1 MEPVAPFTDPDT
13 GLVVATLDKGRA
25 LDLIDQLPCVVH
37 LLKEFR
43 MKRIQELPQLNLHL
57 SGSTDAS
64 GNVVGMLLSK
74 IDHGRRGVITLDC
87 RLLCVASSRE
97 AGEKLARWEIVRA
110 LLIPMASIAKA
121 TRVVASVNKNDV
133 EAKKLWADLGFN
145 FVPSD
150 DLHTLNAV
158 LDPIELNI
166 THKPLSRVAA
176 APAPA
181 PAPEALIPPKT
192 KRGRPSKTEGAAHE
206 VAESANESSS
216 MGQGAHAERRSATAD
231 DEAGRPKASRR
242 EPCPQQPQ
250 PPPPLPS
257 ALPAPP
263 AARGPRRPPA
273 DSSVSAVSSVT
284 SGGDRSGA
292 DSSVS
297 AVSSVNQFRPTD
309 AARLDQTSHCTEVG
323 PPTDDGSDYE
333 MTDVYIR
340 RTCPSADLPHLVRV
354 PKGAVPPQGTDWVQV
369 PEEDLERAQTV
380 QCTQCESVLLLA
392 RDHGA
397 AVDGSLG
404 NL

>member
-13 GLVVATLDKGRA
+13 GLVVAPLDKGRA
-25 LDLIDQLPCVVH
+25 LDLIDHLPCVVH

-43 MKRIQELPQLNLHL
+43 MKRVQELPQLNLHL

-133 EAKKLWADLGFN
+133 EAKKLWADLGFS

-216 MGQGAHAERRSATAD
+216 MGQGAQAERRSATAD

-242 EPCPQQPQ
+242 EPRPQQPQ

-263 AARGPRRPPA
+263 AARGLRRPP
-273 DSSVSAVSSVT
+273 
-284 SGGDRSGA
+284 A

-297 AVSSVNQFRPTD
+297 AVSSVNQFRPAD
-309 AARLDQTSHCTEVG
+309 AAWLDQTSHCTEVG
-323 PPTDDGSDYE
+323 PPTDDGGDYE

-369 PEEDLERAQTV
+369 PEEELEKRKTV
-380 QCTQCESVLLLA
+380 QCTQCERVLLLA

-404 NL
+404 FL

>member
-13 GLVVATLDKGRA
+13 GLVVAPLDKGRA
-25 LDLIDQLPCVVH
+25 LDLIDHLPCVVH

-43 MKRIQELPQLNLHL
+43 MKRVQELPQLNLHL

-97 AGEKLARWEIVRA
+97 AGEKPARWEIARA
-110 LLIPMASIAKA
+110 LLIPMASITKA
-121 TRVVASVNKNDV
+121 TRVVAIVNKNDA

-216 MGQGAHAERRSATAD
+216 MGQGAQAERRSATAD

-242 EPCPQQPQ
+242 EPRPQ

-263 AARGPRRPPA
+263 AARGLRRPP
-273 DSSVSAVSSVT
+273 
-284 SGGDRSGA
+284 A

-297 AVSSVNQFRPTD
+297 AVSSVNQFRPAD
-309 AARLDQTSHCTEVG
+309 AAWLDQTSHCTEVG
-323 PPTDDGSDYE
+323 PPTDDGGDYE

-369 PEEDLERAQTV
+369 PEEELEKRKTV
-380 QCTQCESVLLLA
+380 QCTQCERVLLLA

-397 AVDGSLG
+397 AVDGSLWFQ
-404 NL
+404 

>member
-1 MEPVAPFTDPDT
+1 MELEPLAPYTDPDT
-13 GLVVATLDKGRA
+13 GLVIAPLDKGRA
-25 LDLIDQLPCVVH
+25 LDLVDHLPCVVH

-43 MKRIQELPQLNLHL
+43 MMRIQELPQLNLHL

-64 GNVVGMLLSK
+64 GNVVGMLLIK
-74 IDHGRRGVITLDC
+74 IEHGRRGVITLDC

-97 AGEKLARWEIVRA
+97 AGEKPARWEIARA
-110 LLIPMASIAKA
+110 LLIPMASITKA
-121 TRVVASVNKNDV
+121 TRVVAIVNKNDA

-216 MGQGAHAERRSATAD
+216 MGQGAQAERRSATAD

-242 EPCPQQPQ
+242 EPRPQ

-263 AARGPRRPPA
+263 AARGLRRPP
-273 DSSVSAVSSVT
+273 
-284 SGGDRSGA
+284 A

-297 AVSSVNQFRPTD
+297 AVSSVNQFRPAD
-309 AARLDQTSHCTEVG
+309 AAWLDQTSHCTEVG
-323 PPTDDGSDYE
+323 PPTDDGGDYE

-369 PEEDLERAQTV
+369 PEEELEKRKTV
-380 QCTQCESVLLLA
+380 QCTQCERVLLLA

-404 NL
+404 FL

>member
-1 MEPVAPFTDPDT
+1 MEPLAPYTDPDT
-13 GLVVATLDKGRA
+13 GLVIAPLDKGRA
-25 LDLIDQLPCVVH
+25 LDLVDHLPCVVH

-43 MKRIQELPQLNLHL
+43 MKRVQELPQLNLHL

-97 AGEKLARWEIVRA
+97 AGEKPARWEIARA
-110 LLIPMASIAKA
+110 LLIPMASITKA
-121 TRVVASVNKNDV
+121 TRVVAIVNKNDA

-166 THKPLSRVAA
+166 IHKPLSRVAA

-216 MGQGAHAERRSATAD
+216 MGQGAQAERRSATAD
-231 DEAGRPKASRR
+231 DEAGRPKASKASRR
-242 EPCPQQPQ
+242 EPRPQ

-263 AARGPRRPPA
+263 AARGLRRPP
-273 DSSVSAVSSVT
+273 
-284 SGGDRSGA
+284 A

-297 AVSSVNQFRPTD
+297 AVSSVNQFRPAD
-309 AARLDQTSHCTEVG
+309 AAWLDQTSHCTEVG
-323 PPTDDGSDYE
+323 PPTDDGGDYE

-369 PEEDLERAQTV
+369 PEEELVKRKTV
-380 QCTQCESVLLLA
+380 QCTQCERVLLLA

-404 NL
+404 FL

>member
-13 GLVVATLDKGRA
+13 GLVVAPLDKGRA
-25 LDLIDQLPCVVH
+25 LDLIDHLPCVVH

-43 MKRIQELPQLNLHL
+43 MKRVQELPQLNLHL

-133 EAKKLWADLGFN
+133 EAKKLWADLGFG

-181 PAPEALIPPKT
+181 PAPEALIPSKT

-206 VAESANESSS
+206 VAESPNESSS
-216 MGQGAHAERRSATAD
+216 IGQGAQAERRSATAN

-242 EPCPQQPQ
+242 EPRPQQPQ

-263 AARGPRRPPA
+263 AARGLRRPPA
-273 DSSVSAVSSVT
+273 DSSVSAVSSV
-284 SGGDRSGA
+284 D
-292 DSSVS
+292 
-297 AVSSVNQFRPTD
+297 QFRPAD
-309 AARLDQTSHCTEVG
+309 AAWLDQTSHCTEVG
-323 PPTDDGSDYE
+323 PPTDDGGDYE

-340 RTCPSADLPHLVRV
+340 RTCPSADLQHLVRV

-369 PEEDLERAQTV
+369 PEEELEKRKTV
-380 QCTQCESVLLLA
+380 QCTQCERVLLLA

-404 NL
+404 FL

>member
-13 GLVVATLDKGRA
+13 GLVVAPLDKGRA
-25 LDLIDQLPCVVH
+25 LDLIDHLPCVVH

-43 MKRIQELPQLNLHL
+43 MKRVQELPQLNLHL

-133 EAKKLWADLGFN
+133 EAKKLWADLGFG

-181 PAPEALIPPKT
+181 PAPEALIPSNT

-216 MGQGAHAERRSATAD
+216 MGQGAQAERRTATAD
-231 DEAGRPKASRR
+231 DEAGRPKASSQVKSSQAKASRR
-242 EPCPQQPQ
+242 EPRPQ

-273 DSSVSAVSSVT
+273 DSSVSAVSSV
-284 SGGDRSGA
+284 
-292 DSSVS
+292 
-297 AVSSVNQFRPTD
+297 NQFRPAD
-309 AARLDQTSHCTEVG
+309 AAWLDQTSHCTEVG
-323 PPTDDGSDYE
+323 PPTDDGGDYE

-369 PEEDLERAQTV
+369 PEEELEKRKTV
-380 QCTQCESVLLLA
+380 QCTQCERVLLLA

-404 NL
+404 FQ

>member
-13 GLVVATLDKGRA
+13 GLVVAPLDKGRA
-25 LDLIDQLPCVVH
+25 LDLIDHLPCVVH

-43 MKRIQELPQLNLHL
+43 MKRVQELPQLNLHL

-110 LLIPMASIAKA
+110 LLIPMASITKA
-121 TRVVASVNKNDV
+121 TRVVAIVNKNDA
-133 EAKKLWADLGFN
+133 EAKKLWADLGFG

-216 MGQGAHAERRSATAD
+216 MGQGAHVERRTATAD

-242 EPCPQQPQ
+242 EPRPQ

-263 AARGPRRPPA
+263 AARGLRRPPA
-273 DSSVSAVSSVT
+273 DSSVS
-284 SGGDRSGA
+284 
-292 DSSVS
+292 
-297 AVSSVNQFRPTD
+297 SVNQFRPAD
-309 AARLDQTSHCTEVG
+309 AAWLDQTSHCTEVG
-323 PPTDDGSDYE
+323 PPTDDGGDYE

-369 PEEDLERAQTV
+369 PEEELEKRKTV
-380 QCTQCESVLLLA
+380 QCTQCERVLLLA

-404 NL
+404 FL

>member
-1 MEPVAPFTDPDT
+1 MEAVAPFTDPDT
-13 GLVVATLDKGRA
+13 GLVVAPLDKGRA
-25 LDLIDQLPCVVH
+25 LDLIDHLPCVVH

-43 MKRIQELPQLNLHL
+43 KKRVQELPQLNLHL

-97 AGEKLARWEIVRA
+97 AGEKLSRWEIVRA

-133 EAKKLWADLGFN
+133 EAKKLWADLGFG

-166 THKPLSRVAA
+166 IHKPLSRVAA

-181 PAPEALIPPKT
+181 PAPEALIPSKT

-216 MGQGAHAERRSATAD
+216 MGQGAQAERRSATAD
-231 DEAGRPKASRR
+231 DEAGRPKASRM
-242 EPCPQQPQ
+242 EPRPQQPQ

-263 AARGPRRPPA
+263 AARGLRRPP
-273 DSSVSAVSSVT
+273 
-284 SGGDRSGA
+284 A

-297 AVSSVNQFRPTD
+297 AVSSVNQFRPAD
-309 AARLDQTSHCTEVG
+309 AAWLDQTSHCTEVG
-323 PPTDDGSDYE
+323 PPTDDGGDYE

-369 PEEDLERAQTV
+369 PEEELVKRKTV
-380 QCTQCESVLLLA
+380 QCTQCERVLLLA

-397 AVDGSLG
+397 AVDGSLWVP
-404 NL
+404 

>member
-1 MEPVAPFTDPDT
+1 MEAVAPFTDPDT
-13 GLVVATLDKGRA
+13 GLVVAPLDKGRA

-97 AGEKLARWEIVRA
+97 AGEKLARWEIARA
-110 LLIPMASIAKA
+110 LLIPMASITKA
-121 TRVVASVNKNDV
+121 TRVVAIVNKNDA

-216 MGQGAHAERRSATAD
+216 MGQGAHVERRTATAD

-242 EPCPQQPQ
+242 EPRPQQPQ

-273 DSSVSAVSSVT
+273 DSSVSAVSSV
-284 SGGDRSGA
+284 
-292 DSSVS
+292 
-297 AVSSVNQFRPTD
+297 NQFRPAD
-309 AARLDQTSHCTEVG
+309 AAWLDQTSHCTEVG
-323 PPTDDGSDYE
+323 PPTDDGGDYE

-369 PEEDLERAQTV
+369 PEEELEKRKTV
-380 QCTQCESVLLLA
+380 QCTQCERVLLLA

-404 NL
+404 FQ